1 MGDVYS
7 WVIEFKYTPEKE
19 RGNFCEEKDQYVV
32 DAPTAAD
39 ALVLFKV
46 NVVDQDMYQP
56 MWSRFSSFGPK
67 IVSMRLNRQAG
78 ESDARIQYA
87 GERHG

>member
-19 RGNFCEEKDQYVV
+19 RGNFCEEKEQYVV

-46 NVVDQDMYQP
+46 NVVDQDMP
-56 MWSRFSSFGPK
+56 IWSRFRLK

-78 ESDARIQYA
+78 ESDV
-87 GERHG
+87 RHG